1 MKPLPAR
8 LLPGSLKGRLVISAL
23 LLNLVLLPLIGV
35 TLSDAFRAQLTHAV
49 KDELSAALYGV
60 LALAE
65 V

>member
-35 TLSDAFRAQLTHAV
+35 TLSDAFRAQ
-49 KDELSAALYGV
+49 
-60 LALAE
+60 
-65 V
+65 